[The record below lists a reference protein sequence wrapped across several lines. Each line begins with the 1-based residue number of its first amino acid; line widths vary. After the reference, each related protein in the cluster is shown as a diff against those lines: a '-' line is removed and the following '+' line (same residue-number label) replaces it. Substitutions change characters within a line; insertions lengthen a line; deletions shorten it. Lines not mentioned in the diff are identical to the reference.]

1 MHVRKILPALV
12 MMSLLPVLPVQSAQ
26 DEEKEPP
33 KLLGQIESTQL
44 GEEPYSDWYRDTYVE
59 YEANPAVLEELQ
71 ATDWDGVTI
80 TAFFGTWCGDSQRE
94 IPRLVKLL
102 DVLEF
107 PEERLTLV
115 AVDHV
120 DEATKQSPGGE
131 EKGME
136 VYKVPTIV
144 VSRDD
149 GEVARY
155 VEHAVLSLERDL
167 LAILSGELYEPSYF
181 TYPTVQRWFHEGLLS
196 DANIN
201 PRGLAIEV
209 RHEIQSER
217 ELLAAG
223 RVLLSRGD
231 TQEGVMLYRINTVLF
246 PQSAMSYFRLAEGY
260 RDLGEM
266 EKAREMAERA
276 LGLNTDPSRVGGLV
290 KLIDST
296 RPPEDA
302 DAAHE

>member
-1 MHVRKILPALV
+1 MHVRKLFPVLV
-12 MMSLLPVLPVQSAQ
+12 LMALLPVVPLRSAQ
-26 DEEKEPP
+26 DDQKEPP
-33 KLLGQIESTQL
+33 KLLGEIESTQL
-44 GEEPYSDWYRDTYVE
+44 GEEPYSEWYRDAYVD
-59 YEANPAVLEELQ
+59 YAPNPAVLEELR
-71 ATDWDGVTI
+71 AAEWDGVTI

-115 AVDHV
+115 AVDHI

-144 VSRDD
+144 VSRDG
-149 GEVARY
+149 GEVTRY

-167 LAILSGELYEPSYF
+167 LAILSGELYEHSYS
-181 TYPTVQRWFHEGLLS
+181 TYPTVRRWFDDGLLG

-231 TQEGVMLYRINTVLF
+231 TAEAVMLYRVNTVLF
-246 PQSAMSYFRLAEGY
+246 PQSAMSFYRLAEGY
-260 RDLGEM
+260 RELGEM
-266 EKAREMAERA
+266 EKAREMAEMA
-276 LGLNTDPSRVGGLV
+276 LRLNSEPGRVSDLV

-296 RPPEDA
+296 GASEDE
-302 DAAHE
+302 DDTDE

>member
-1 MHVRKILPALV
+1 MYVRKFFPALV
-12 MMSLLPVLPVQSAQ
+12 LMALLPVVPAGSAQ
-26 DEEKEPP
+26 DEKKEPP
-33 KLLGQIESTQL
+33 KLLGQIESTEL
-44 GEEPYSDWYRDTYVE
+44 GEEPYSEWYRDAYVE
-59 YEANPAVLEELQ
+59 YEANPAVLADLR
-71 ATDWDGVTI
+71 AADWDGVTI

-102 DVLEF
+102 NVLEF
-107 PEERLTLV
+107 PEDRLSLV

-144 VSRDD
+144 VSRND

-155 VEHAVLSLERDL
+155 VEHAVLSMERDL
-167 LAILSGELYEPSYF
+167 LAILSGEPYQPSYF

-209 RHEIQSER
+209 RHEVQSER

-223 RVLLSRGD
+223 SVLISRGD
-231 TQEGVMLYRINTVLF
+231 TQEGVMLYRVNTALF
-246 PQSAMSYFRLAEGY
+246 PQSAMSFFRLAEGY
-260 RDLGEM
+260 RELGEM
-266 EKAREMAERA
+266 EKAREMAEMA
-276 LGLNTDPSRVGGLV
+276 LRLNSEPGRVSDLV

-296 RPPEDA
+296 GPVPSRD
-302 DAAHE
+302 D